1 MQREAQDIF
10 TFFLQRVNWSKV
22 FVRNFKRNASKFDFH
37 VNFTLS
43 FGLKTHL
50 TLNVTN
56 QDKSL
61 SSCRRPNTALLWWK
75 QEIHQAPPLFFFFK
89 DLLEWIF
96 VWENRNFVFKTVI
109 WRSFFKHDT
118 GGHLKTGRYDR
129 KTLGTRWQ
137 WDEKTLG
144 SILIP
149 WCLSS
154 KMKEEF
160 PVWAGL
166 WYYSTDMTRI

>member
-1 MQREAQDIF
+1 MYNYIISTHHIQTFEDIKQTIISRTSVLYAQNSGQFTKLAWVMQREAQDIF

-75 QEIHQAPPLFFFFK
+75 QEIHQAPPLFFFFLK
-89 DLLEWIF
+89 ICSNEYSCEKIAIL
-96 VWENRNFVFKTVI
+96 
-109 WRSFFKHDT
+109 FF
-118 GGHLKTGRYDR
+118 R
-129 KTLGTRWQ
+129 
-137 WDEKTLG
+137 
-144 SILIP
+144 P
-149 WCLSS
+149 
-154 KMKEEF
+154 
-160 PVWAGL
+160 
-166 WYYSTDMTRI
+166 

>member
-1 MQREAQDIF
+1 MYNYIISTHHIQTFEDIQQTIISRTSVLYAQNSGQFTKLAWVMQREAQDIF

-37 VNFTLS
+37 VNFTVS

-75 QEIHQAPPLFFFFK
+75 QEIHQAPPLFFFK

-96 VWENRNFVFKTVI
+96 VWENRNFVF
-109 WRSFFKHDT
+109 
-118 GGHLKTGRYDR
+118 
-129 KTLGTRWQ
+129 
-137 WDEKTLG
+137 
-144 SILIP
+144 
-149 WCLSS
+149 
-154 KMKEEF
+154 
-160 PVWAGL
+160 
-166 WYYSTDMTRI
+166 